1 MGKMFHHREDA
12 SGPGFFH
19 DIGDVGDVGG
29 VGEHDGGVDE
39 HCGGHD
45 GHDVM
50 VDRQYQYGKDVSPQR
65 RCFWARFL
73 S

>member
-19 DIGDVGDVGG
+19 DIGDIGG
-29 VGEHDGGVDE
+29 VGEHDGGFDE

-45 GHDVM
+45 GHVM
-50 VDRQYQYGKDVSPQR
+50 VDRQYQYGKDVSSKR